1 MVSDINFLLV
11 GNSRLHWAK
20 YSKNQ
25 SKFFHTKKEQKVPEN
40 IDLDQLIWASVG
52 KLPNFLLKKENEI
65 KTKDIQLSNLPDYF
79 GVDRALACIAAL
91 KIIENPFKKDLL
103 IADFGTILSIT
114 KLNSNGSIIGGQLLP
129 GFLTQL
135 KSMEQNTKNLKVPKK
150 YDIPIKDFLINTEEA
165 ILKGVINSLT
175 SVIKSLFNTKKDILD
190 AHIQLLSKV
199 FLTENKQASSTDT
212 KTIILEFFVL
222 TILFGTFVTS
232 SEMTFKSG

>member
-25 SKFFHTKKEQKVPEN
+25 SQFFHTKKEQEVPEN

-103 IADFGTILSIT
+103 VADFGTILSIT

-135 KSMEQNTKNLKVPKK
+135 KSMEHNTKNLKIPKK
-150 YDIPIKDFLINTEEA
+150 YDIPI
-165 ILKGVINSLT
+165 
-175 SVIKSLFNTKKDILD
+175 
-190 AHIQLLSKV
+190 
-199 FLTENKQASSTDT
+199 
-212 KTIILEFFVL
+212 
-222 TILFGTFVTS
+222 
-232 SEMTFKSG
+232 

>member
-20 YSKNQ
+20 YSQNQ
-25 SKFFHTKKEQKVPEN
+25 SKFFHTKKEQTVPEN

-52 KLPNFLLKKENEI
+52 KLPDFLLKGNNEI

-79 GVDRALACIAAL
+79 GVDRALACLAAL
-91 KIIENPFKKDLL
+91 NIIANPLKKDLL

-175 SVIKSLFNTKKDILD
+175 GVINSLFNPAKDILVICGGD
-190 AHIQLLSKV
+190 SEFLTKSLKTQKENIINAPNLVMEGMIIHHLSLKQLL
-199 FLTENKQASSTDT
+199 
-212 KTIILEFFVL
+212 
-222 TILFGTFVTS
+222 
-232 SEMTFKSG
+232 

>member
-20 YSKNQ
+20 FSKNQ

-52 KLPNFLLKKENEI
+52 KLPNFLLNKENEI

-79 GVDRALACIAAL
+79 GVDRALACISAL

-114 KLNSNGSIIGGQLLP
+114 KLHSNGSIIGGQLLP

-175 SVIKSLFNTKKDILD
+175 GVINSLFNPEKDILIICGGD
-190 AHIQLLSKV
+190 SQLLTKSLKNKK
-199 FLTENKQASSTDT
+199 EN
-212 KTIILEFFVL
+212 IINAPNLVMEGMIIHHL
-222 TILFGTFVTS
+222 SI
-232 SEMTFKSG
+232 KN

>member
-11 GNSRLHWAK
+11 GNSRLHWAQ

-25 SKFFHTKKEQKVPEN
+25 FKFFHTKKEQKVPEN

-91 KIIENPFKKDLL
+91 RIENPLKKDLL

-150 YDIPIKDFLINTEEA
+150 YDIPIKNFLINTEEA

-175 SVIKSLFNTKKDILD
+175 GVINSLFNPEKDILIICGGD
-190 AHIQLLSKV
+190 SQLLTKSLKNQK
-199 FLTENKQASSTDT
+199 EN
-212 KTIILEFFVL
+212 IINAPNLVMEGMIIHHL
-222 TILFGTFVTS
+222 SIRKLA
-232 SEMTFKSG
+232 

>member
-1 MVSDINFLLV
+1 MVSEINFLLV
-11 GNSRLHWAK
+11 GNSRLHWAN
-20 YSKNQ
+20 YSQNQ

-40 IDLDQLIWASVG
+40 IDLNQIIWASVG
-52 KLPNFLLKKENEI
+52 KLPNLSLKEENEI

-79 GVDRALACIAAL
+79 GIDRALASFAAL
-91 KIIENPFKKDLL
+91 KTIENPLKKDLL

-150 YDIPIKDFLINTEEA
+150 YEIPTKDFLINTEEA

-175 SVIKSLFNTKKDILD
+175 GVIKSSFNPLKDILITCGGD
-190 AHIQLLSKV
+190 SQFFTKSFEKNKKNIIYAPNLVMEGMIIHHLSLKQL
-199 FLTENKQASSTDT
+199 
-212 KTIILEFFVL
+212 I
-222 TILFGTFVTS
+222 
-232 SEMTFKSG
+232 

>member
-1 MVSDINFLLV
+1 M
-11 GNSRLHWAK
+11 
-20 YSKNQ
+20 
-25 SKFFHTKKEQKVPEN
+25 
-40 IDLDQLIWASVG
+40 
-52 KLPNFLLKKENEI
+52 
-65 KTKDIQLSNLPDYF
+65 SNLPDYF

-114 KLNSNGSIIGGQLLP
+114 KFNSNGSIIGGQLLP

-175 SVIKSLFNTKKDILD
+175 GVINSLFNPEKDILIICGGD
-190 AHIQLLSKV
+190 SHLLTKSLK
-199 FLTENKQASSTDT
+199 TQKEN
-212 KTIILEFFVL
+212 IINAPNLVMEGMIIHYLSV
-222 TILFGTFVTS
+222 
-232 SEMTFKSG
+232 KN

>member
-11 GNSRLHWAK
+11 GNSRLHWAQ

-40 IDLDQLIWASVG
+40 IDLEKLIWASVG
-52 KLPNFLLKKENEI
+52 KLPNFLLRKENEI

-79 GVDRALACIAAL
+79 GVDRALACIAAF

-150 YDIPIKDFLINTEEA
+150 YNIPIKDFLINTEEA

-175 SVIKSLFNTKKDILD
+175 GVINSLFDPEKDILIICGGD
-190 AHIQLLSKV
+190 SQLITKFLKTQKENIINAPNLVMEGMINHHLSIKK
-199 FLTENKQASSTDT
+199 LA
-212 KTIILEFFVL
+212 
-222 TILFGTFVTS
+222 
-232 SEMTFKSG
+232 

>member
-1 MVSDINFLLV
+1 MISDINFLLV

-20 YSKNQ
+20 YSKRQ
-25 SKFFHTKKEQKVPEN
+25 SKFFHTQKEQKVPEN

-65 KTKDIQLSNLPDYF
+65 NTKDIHLSNLPDYF
-79 GVDRALACIAAL
+79 GIDRALACLAAL
-91 KIIENPFKKDLL
+91 KIIENPLKKDLL

-114 KLNSNGSIIGGQLLP
+114 KLNSNGSIIGGQLIP

-150 YDIPIKDFLINTEEA
+150 YEVPTKDFLINTEEA

-175 SVIKSLFNTKKDILD
+175 GVIHSLFNPEKD
-190 AHIQLLSKV
+190 LLISCGGDSK
-199 FLTENKQASSTDT
+199 FLTKSLETNKNN
-212 KTIILEFFVL
+212 IINAPNLVMEGMIIHHLSV
-222 TILFGTFVTS
+222 
-232 SEMTFKSG
+232 KN

>member
-25 SKFFHTKKEQKVPEN
+25 SKFFHTQKEQKVPEN
-40 IDLDQLIWASVG
+40 IDLDHLIWASVG

-91 KIIENPFKKDLL
+91 KITENPFKKDLL

-114 KLNSNGSIIGGQLLP
+114 KLNSNGYILGGQLIP

-135 KSMEQNTKNLKVPKK
+135 KSIEQNTKNLKVPKK
-150 YDIPIKDFLINTEEA
+150 YEIPINDFLINTEEA

-175 SVIKSLFNTKKDILD
+175 GVINILLNPSKDLLITCGGDSEFLTKSLETNKKNIINAPNLVMEGMII
-190 AHIQLLSKV
+190 HHLSLKQL
-199 FLTENKQASSTDT
+199 
-212 KTIILEFFVL
+212 I
-222 TILFGTFVTS
+222 
-232 SEMTFKSG
+232 